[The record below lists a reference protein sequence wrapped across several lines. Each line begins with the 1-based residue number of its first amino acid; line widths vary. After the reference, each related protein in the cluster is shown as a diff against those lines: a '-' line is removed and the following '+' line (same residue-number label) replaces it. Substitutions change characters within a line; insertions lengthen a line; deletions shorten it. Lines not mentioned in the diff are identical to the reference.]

1 MPCLDV
7 LISSFSTP
15 GAKLGSKIGTRFSII
30 IMLILHIISY
40 IILIYGNKF
49 YIVIIAICL
58 FGIGTG
64 LSNITYMRNCWKY
77 FPKNNGLVNGF
88 IISSSGIFSTFLTV
102 LADFFIINPE
112 REKTNDGIYPKNVAY
127 NIEKYV
133 ETITCMM
140 AIIDVIG
147 FLLSFDYDEIKE
159 TKEEKIKKINE
170 IKRNSLETIDIN
182 IMTEST
188 NTNSENINKNVI
200 NNKIKLKDVFLSKT
214 NFKLLIICFCGFCK
228 Y

>member
-7 LISSFSTP
+7 LVSSFSTP
-15 GAKLGSKIGTRFSII
+15 GAQLGAKIGTRFTII
-30 IMLILHIISY
+30 IMLILHLISY
-40 IILIYGNKF
+40 IILNYGNKF
-49 YIVIIAICL
+49 HIVIIAICL

-64 LSNITYMRNCWKY
+64 LSNITYMKNCWKY
-77 FPKNNGLVNGF
+77 FPKNNGLVNGI

-112 REKTNDGIYPKNVAY
+112 REVTNDGIYPKNVAY

-133 ETITCMM
+133 ETITLMM
-140 AIIDVIG
+140 AIIDIIG
-147 FLLSFDYDEIKE
+147 FFLSFDYDEIKE
-159 TKEEKIKKINE
+159 TKEEKIKKLNE

-182 IMTEST
+182 ISTEST
-188 NTNSENINKNVI
+188 NTNSEKINQNVV
-200 NNKIKLKDVFLSKT
+200 NNKIKLKDVFFSKT
-214 NFKLLIICFCGFCK
+214 NFKFLTFCFCGFCK